1 MWTKRAADAAKKTAI
16 VATEALHLTER
27 ADVLFETQKY
37 LDTQTGLYSAEINPT
52 TEVVFV
58 ERNYG
63 RTRAKN
69 LQIGWC
75 MYIEGDPVP
84 EIVLLPPLVLGPGAP
99 LETRIGMTIGQ
110 IAGSTDRYNAIGEGT
125 LTLKSAGALTFV
137 DVFGKRHQAKFRGT
151 FRPRQYSFAVDTETT
166 D

>member
-1 MWTKRAADAAKKTAI
+1 
-16 VATEALHLTER
+16 
-27 ADVLFETQKY
+27 VLFETQKY

-125 LTLKSAGALTFV
+125 LTLKTAGALTFV
-137 DVFGKRHQAKFRGT
+137 DVFGKRHQAKFTGT

>member
-1 MWTKRAADAAKKTAI
+1 
-16 VATEALHLTER
+16 
-27 ADVLFETQKY
+27 VLFETQKY
-37 LDTQTGLYSAEINPT
+37 LDTQTGIYSGEINST

-58 ERNYG
+58 ARNYG
-63 RTRAKN
+63 RTRAKD

-75 MYIEGDPVP
+75 IYIEGDPVP

-99 LETRIGMTIGQ
+99 LETRIGRTIGQ
-110 IAGSTDRYNAIGEGT
+110 IAGSTERYNAIGEGA
-125 LTLKSAGALTFV
+125 LILKTAGELTFV

-151 FRPRQYSFAVDTETT
+151 FRPLQYSFGVDTETS